1 MTNQAIAAVLL
12 ALAAYAA
19 RKMGKEAPIPQ
30 RAGQEG
36 RKKPEGGTDF

>member
-19 RKMGKEAPIPQ
+19 RKMAKEAPVPQ
-30 RAGQEG
+30 PARQPA
-36 RKKPEGGTDF
+36 RKKPEGGA

>member
-19 RKMGKEAPIPQ
+19 RKMAKEAPVPQ
-30 RAGQEG
+30 PAKRPA
-36 RKKPEGGTDF
+36 RKKPEGRA

>member
-1 MTNQAIAAVLL
+1 MTNQAIAAALL

-19 RKMGKEAPIPQ
+19 RKKDKEAPVPQ

-36 RKKPEGGTDF
+36 RKKPEGGA